1 MRAESIGKCDD
12 DSGGNQPPQNSCQHF
27 SDYISIRADGGDDI
41 FFNALVIHPFRM
53 DRRYA
58 VEADVH
64 GVQGQNTRNQ
74 EINIGSA
81 VGRLNAAAQSPA
93 KGYQIQEWRY
103 HAG

>member
-1 MRAESIGKCDD
+1 
-12 DSGGNQPPQNSCQHF
+12 
-27 SDYISIRADGGDDI
+27 
-41 FFNALVIHPFRM
+41 M

-81 VGRLNAAAQSPA
+81 VGRLNAAAQPPA